1 MAEQSKRPSN
11 ELEKENPKKET
22 SDEYSEDYTGQ
33 TDKEYEN
40 DAFQPTKAK

>member
-1 MAEQSKRPSN
+1 M
-11 ELEKENPKKET
+11 EKENPKKET

-40 DAFQPTKAK
+40 DAFELDGKKSEAK